1 MCVCISTPF
10 FLIQAT
16 RVFEVCIIDSMVER
30 RKPLV
35 LSSTKLLINS
45 VLSSSRRVTGEN
57 LVGDDV
63 SPSLQLPA
71 GILRFSKDK
80 IDISDA
86 KFASLDDSALLGL
99 STCVLKQLSVTS
111 GSLVSFFFFFFF

>member
-1 MCVCISTPF
+1 
-10 FLIQAT
+10 
-16 RVFEVCIIDSMVER
+16 MVER

-35 LSSTKLLINS
+35 LSSTKILINS
-45 VLSSSRRVTGEN
+45 VLSPSRRVTGEK
-57 LVGDDV
+57 LVGDGV
-63 SPSLQLPA
+63 SPSLHLPA

-111 GSLVSFFFFFFF
+111 GSLVNYYYYYLFINVVMMLLLSIEEMSLF

>member
-1 MCVCISTPF
+1 
-10 FLIQAT
+10 
-16 RVFEVCIIDSMVER
+16 MVER

-35 LSSTKLLINS
+35 LSSTKILINS

-71 GILRFSKDK
+71 GILWFSKDK

-99 STCVLKQLSVTS
+99 STCVLKRLSVTS
-111 GSLVSFFFFFFF
+111 GSLVSFFFSFFNVVMMLLLSIQQMSLFQY